1 VSGERLAGRVAIVT
15 GGPRASVERDGDAGY
30 SADMSKHA
38 YFGTDESL
46 RAENVEYAERL

>member
-1 VSGERLAGRVAIVT
+1 
-15 GGPRASVERDGDAGY
+15 
-30 SADMSKHA
+30 MSKDA